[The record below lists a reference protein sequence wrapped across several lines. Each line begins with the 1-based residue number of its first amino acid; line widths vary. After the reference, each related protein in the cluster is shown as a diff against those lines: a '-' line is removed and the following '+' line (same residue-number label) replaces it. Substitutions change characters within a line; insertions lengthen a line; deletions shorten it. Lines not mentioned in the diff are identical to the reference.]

1 MSVTVGKYS
10 KDDGALNRMTVG
22 TLNATQRLALLLAF
36 HAQASATEAADE
48 LEQREVWMGLRP
60 PPGWVEL
67 EALLPGGSH
76 KEALETVRT
85 LQCAGYVTARARG
98 PVMIYRLTEAG
109 REAGEMIDAD
119 PALSALAEPCSAS
132 PAQLHIEEAEWD
144 EERGEAR

>member
-1 MSVTVGKYS
+1 MTTV
-10 KDDGALNRMTVG
+10 V
-22 TLNATQRLALLLAF
+22 TLNPRQRLAILLALY
-36 HAQASATEAADE
+36 AQSSAADAVGE
-48 LEQREVWMGLRP
+48 WEQREVWMGMRP

-76 KEALETVRT
+76 KEALETVQM
-85 LQCAGYVTARARG
+85 LQRAGYVTVRARG

-119 PALSALAEPCSAS
+119 PALSALAEPCSES
-132 PAQLHIEEAEWD
+132 PADLHIEEAEWD